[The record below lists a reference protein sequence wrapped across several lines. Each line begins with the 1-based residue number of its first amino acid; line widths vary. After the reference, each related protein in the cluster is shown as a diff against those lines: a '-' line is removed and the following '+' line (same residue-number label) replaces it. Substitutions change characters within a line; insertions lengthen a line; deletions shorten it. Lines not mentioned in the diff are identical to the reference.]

1 MEARRVVIVA
11 WMAMVGACGWFA
23 DDAPHFTDAVE
34 ISAPWAELA
43 LPLEGAKVTFS
54 DTETVS
60 VHHTGSD
67 AAALAARYGA
77 SLGAAGWKLEHDG
90 SAGGIV
96 SQTWNKGDDSMSLT
110 MQPRDDLLVVSL
122 AVLAF

>member
-1 MEARRVVIVA
+1 MEARR
-11 WMAMVGACGWFA
+11 GARGMDGHGRGIGLLTMRRTSRMRWIC
-23 DDAPHFTDAVE
+23 
-34 ISAPWAELA
+34 PWAELA

-110 MQPRDDLLVVSL
+110 MQPKDDLLVVSL